1 MNSIQTLEK
10 SIDWQNYVLK
20 NSKDLKQK
28 ERAKQAIIKLNN
40 ELERVKNDL
49 QNI

>member
-10 SIDWQNYVLK
+10 SIYWQTYVFK

>member
-10 SIDWQNYVLK
+10 SIYWQTHVLK

>member
-10 SIDWQNYVLK
+10 SIYWQLYVLN
-20 NSKDLKQK
+20 NSKDSKQK

-40 ELERVKNDL
+40 ELERVKNG
-49 QNI
+49 IR